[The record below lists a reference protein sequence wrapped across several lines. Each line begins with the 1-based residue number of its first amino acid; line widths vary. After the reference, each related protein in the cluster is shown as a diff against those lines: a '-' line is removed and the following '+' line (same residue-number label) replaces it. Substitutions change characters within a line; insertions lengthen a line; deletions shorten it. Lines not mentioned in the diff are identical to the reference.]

1 MKILI
6 PNFFKYEIYM
16 NELKIGSATS
26 CCKWA
31 IKKSLENFPITKDKK
46 IKIKFIGLNI

>member
-16 NELKIGSATS
+16 DEIKIGIASS

-31 IKKSLENFPITKDKK
+31 IKKSLENLLETKDKK